1 MMKLTIN
8 LSLPVHSNMLRM
20 VFSVLFFCGFAASQ
34 QGAFAQSSL
43 ERRVDSVLALMTLE
57 EKVGQMNQY
66 TSSWDITG
74 PMPKGSRDSLK
85 YTQIRSG
92 QVGSMLNV
100 LSAKATREAQR
111 MAVEESRLGIPL
123 IFGYDVIHGFRT
135 MFPIPLGEAASWDM
149 EAIEKSSRVAASEA
163 AAAGQH
169 WTFAPM
175 LDITRDARWG
185 RMMESAGEDPYLGSL
200 IATARVRGFQGDDL
214 SAPNTIAACAKH
226 FAAYGLAEGG
236 RDYNTVSV
244 GDALLH
250 DAILPPFKAAA
261 DAGVATFMNAFN
273 EINGIPA
280 TASNYLQRK
289 LLKGDWDFPGFIV
302 SDWGSVAELIPH
314 GVAANEKEAARIAA
328 IAGCDMDMEGYCY
341 VPYLVQLVKEGAV
354 EESMINDAVRRIL
367 RVKFMLGLFDDPY
380 RYCDPVREQNELF
393 SQANQDASREVA
405 RKSVVLL
412 KNQGNILPLKKDQGT
427 IAVIGPLAADKD
439 IPIGSWRGNAVEN
452 SAVSLLEGIKAAVGK
467 NVTVRHAQGVKLST
481 GPRSFLTEVHVNET
495 DTTGFGEAVRIAKGA
510 DVVVMALGEDC
521 WQSGEGRSRTEI
533 DLPGLQTELLA
544 AVRAVNPR
552 VVLVLMNG
560 RPLDLSAVEP
570 QVQGLVE
577 AWFLGS
583 QSGNALADVLF
594 GDYNPSGK
602 LPVSFPR
609 SVGQVPLYYN
619 HKSTGRP
626 TGGEIV
632 FWSHYSDEK
641 NDALFPFGYGLSY
654 TTFSYS
660 ALKLSSETMRM
671 NEPLKVS
678 FTLTNTGKVTGTET
692 AQLYTRDLVGSRTRP
707 VIELKKF
714 QKVTLKPGE
723 SRVITLELTSG
734 DLAFFTREGLWQA
747 EAGDFEVMIGPDSR
761 NIAAKQ
767 GFKLVR

>member
-1 MMKLTIN
+1 M
-8 LSLPVHSNMLRM
+8 LSNSFNQIL
-20 VFSVLFFCGFAASQ
+20 FSVRLRKIEIIIASFFCILAIKQPLS
-34 QGAFAQSSL
+34 AQSSL
-43 ERRVDSVLALMTLE
+43 DRRVDSVLALMTLE

-85 YTQIRSG
+85 FMLIKSG

-111 MAVEESRLGIPL
+111 MAVEESRLGIPM
-123 IFGYDVIHGFRT
+123 IFGYDVVHGFRT
-135 MFPIPLGEAASWDM
+135 MFPIPLGEAASWDVD
-149 EAIEKSSRVAASEA
+149 AIQKSARVAATEA

-175 LDITRDARWG
+175 MDITHDARWG
-185 RMMESAGEDPYLGSL
+185 RVMEGAGEDPYLGSL
-200 IATARVRGFQGDDL
+200 VAVARVRGFQGDDL

-226 FAAYGLAEGG
+226 FAGYGFAEGG
-236 RDYNTVSV
+236 RDYNTVSI
-244 GDALLH
+244 GDAFLH
-250 DAILPPFKAAA
+250 DIILPPFKAAA
-261 DAGVATFMNAFN
+261 DAGVATFMNSFN
-273 EINGIPA
+273 ELDGIPA

-289 LLKGDWDFPGFIV
+289 ILKGDWDYKGFVV
-302 SDWGSVAELIPH
+302 SDWGTVAELITH
-314 GVAANEKEAARIAA
+314 GVAADEKEAARMAS
-328 IAGCDMDMEGYCY
+328 IAGCDMDMEGYSY
-341 VPYLVQLVKEGAV
+341 VPYLTQLVKEGAV
-354 EESMINDAVRRIL
+354 EEALIDDAVRRIL

-380 RYCDPVREQNELF
+380 RYCDAEREKSTLYA
-393 SQANQDASREVA
+393 QAHQDASRDVA

-412 KNQGNILPLKKDQGT
+412 KNEGNILPLKKNQGT

-439 IPIGSWRGNAVEN
+439 SPIGSWRANAVEN
-452 SAVSLLEGIKAAVGK
+452 SAVSLLEGIQAAAGK
-467 NVTVRHAQGVKLST
+467 KTTVRYAQGVKLT
-481 GPRSFLTEVHVNET
+481 AGPRNFLSEVIVNET
-495 DTTGFGEAVRIAKGA
+495 DTSGFGEAVRIARGA
-510 DVVVMALGEDC
+510 DVVVLALGEDC
-521 WQSGEGRSRTEI
+521 WQSGESRSRTHI
-533 DLPGLQTELLA
+533 DLPGLQAELLA
-544 AVRAVNPR
+544 AVRAVNPNI
-552 VVLVLMNG
+552 VLVLMNG
-560 RPLDLSAVEP
+560 RPIDLSAIEP

-577 AWFLGS
+577 GWFLGS
-583 QSGNALADVLF
+583 QTGNALADVLF
-594 GDYNPSGK
+594 GDFNPQGK

-609 SVGQVPLYYN
+609 SLGQIPIAYN

-626 TGGEIV
+626 TAGGNV

-641 NDALFPFGYGLSY
+641 NDALFPFGFGLSY

-660 ALKLSSETMRM
+660 AMKLSSETLRM
-671 NEPLKVS
+671 NETLKVS

-707 VIELKKF
+707 VKELKKF

-723 SRVITLELTSG
+723 SRVVTLEIASD
-734 DLAFFTREGLWQA
+734 DLAFFTARGLREA
-747 EAGDFEVMIGPDSR
+747 EPGDFEVMIGPDSR